1 MKEPSSGQTR
11 HQHTQNEA
19 APQLMPST
27 LLSTVKEQALRR
39 MLRRR
44 LVWIAIELVLLLVLL
59 ALLIL
64 HSFRLRNKDDNT
76 YARWT
81 SSWVMILLSVLLVI
95 VALALFVT
103 FYHFRTRLTWIRDP
117 ETSDS
122 AVLHP
127 QAHEEAGTGWSR
139 LRRFCG
145 GSKSSGRVQE
155 RRQMQQPW
163 LSAEGRNS
171 RAWREM
177 RARQRESSASTPS
190 SPSISPRQMYF
201 SNAPRRPPR
210 ASYRRRNSLL

>member
-1 MKEPSSGQTR
+1 MPG
-11 HQHTQNEA
+11 A
-19 APQLMPST
+19 A

-44 LVWIAIELVLLLVLL
+44 LIWITIEVVLLLALL

-64 HSFRLRNKDDNT
+64 HSFRLRNKNDNA

-81 SSWVMILLSVLLVI
+81 SSWVMILLSVLLV
-95 VALALFVT
+95 VMALAVFVT

-117 ETSDS
+117 GTSDS

-127 QAHEEAGTGWSR
+127 QAHGETESGWAR
-139 LRRFCG
+139 LKRLCG
-145 GSKSSGRVQE
+145 GSRGNESRVQVH
-155 RRQMQQPW
+155 QPAQQPW

-177 RARQRESSASTPS
+177 QARQRESSLSSPS
-190 SPSISPRQMYF
+190 SPSISPRQMHF
-201 SNAPRRPPR
+201 ASSTPRRPPR
-210 ASYRRRNSLL
+210 ASYRHRDSDSFL

>member
-1 MKEPSSGQTR
+1 MKAPNSRQTR
-11 HQHTQNEA
+11 HQHIRHEE
-19 APQLMPST
+19 APQHMNT
-27 LLSTVKEQALRR
+27 ALLSTVKEQALRR

-44 LVWIAIELVLLLVLL
+44 LVWIAIELALLLVLL

-95 VALALFVT
+95 VALMLFVT
-103 FYHFRTRLTWIRDP
+103 FYHFRTRITWIKDP
-117 ETSDS
+117 QTSDS

-127 QAHEEAGTGWSR
+127 QAHEEAETGWTR
-139 LRRFCG
+139 LRRLCG
-145 GSKSSGRVQE
+145 GGQDSSRAQE
-155 RRQMQQPW
+155 QRQMQQPW
-163 LSAEGRNS
+163 LSVEGRNS

-177 RARQRESSASTPS
+177 QARQRESSASSPS
-190 SPSISPRQMYF
+190 SSSISPVYF
-201 SNAPRRPPR
+201 SNAPRRPPQ